1 MISYGLLCLALTTA
15 TLPNVAELKPGQ
27 LPLLM
32 AIVGCAV
39 LLIGVATE
47 ALRTRRQE
55 MDQVVQALRTRSAEL
70 ARAANR
76 MAALQRQLP
85 GLESRPVRQRG
96 GGQREAEQAVG
107 DHGRPPAV
115 AVRDQEQRQQ
125 RSEEHTSELQSL
137 MRISSAAFC
146 LK

>member
-55 MDQVVQALRTRSAEL
+55 MDQVVQALRTRTAEL
-70 ARAANR
+70 ARTANR
-76 MAALQRQLP
+76 MAAPQEHERRRLAEERHDQMVQPTTEIATHLP
-85 GLESRPVRQRG
+85 SRAAANPVRKG
-96 GGQREAEQAVG
+96 GDSTG
-107 DHGRPPAV
+107 
-115 AVRDQEQRQQ
+115 
-125 RSEEHTSELQSL
+125 
-137 MRISSAAFC
+137 
-146 LK
+146 KN

>member
-76 MAALQRQLP
+76 MAALQEHERRRIGPELP
-85 GLESRPVRQRG
+85 DQI
-96 GGQREAEQAVG
+96 GQDMTAIATRLRIVAPTAS
-107 DHGRPPAV
+107 HPPALEGLSSTSTRS
-115 AVRDQEQRQQ
+115 AQR
-125 RSEEHTSELQSL
+125 RVGKE
-137 MRISSAAFC
+137 
-146 LK
+146 

>member
-76 MAALQRQLP
+76 MAALQEHERRRIGPVPHDPLGQAITANPDRLRTAP
-85 GLESRPVRQRG
+85 TTPPNPPPPQRLSRARTP
-96 GGQREAEQAVG
+96 APP
-107 DHGRPPAV
+107 PPAP
-115 AVRDQEQRQQ
+115 
-125 RSEEHTSELQSL
+125 
-137 MRISSAAFC
+137 
-146 LK
+146 